1 MIEKDKIKIN
11 KSYFSYEKNIFLFLK
26 YLDLYLMPYL
36 LTKSLL
42 SFDHYIFKSF
52 YIFLISF
59 FSNTFSAI
67 SGGGAG
73 LLQLPALILSGVPY
87 YQALASH
94 KLATVAL
101 GIGGSLRNYK
111 SLGNDISVAWQILI
125 FGLPGVILGAS
136 VVEYISEKYLYLI
149 LGIISI
155 LLAFYSFLK
164 PDLGLSSG
172 NKKLNFVHKIRFLI
186 FIFFIGILNGSIS
199 SGTGLLVTMLLIKT
213 FEMDFLRAISL
224 TFFTVGIFWNFIG
237 AVFLTR
243 IGSVPSNILLA
254 LIIGSFTGG
263 YLGAHISKISGNTL
277 IKKTF
282 ITVCILVGISLLMKS
297 IKSFF

>member
-1 MIEKDKIKIN
+1 MI
-11 KSYFSYEKNIFLFLK
+11 
-26 YLDLYLMPYL
+26 YLSTIL
-36 LTKSLL
+36 LG
-42 SFDHYIFKSF
+42 SFDHSLFKNI

-125 FGLPGVILGAS
+125 FGLPGVIFGAS

-172 NKKLNFVHKIRFLI
+172 NKKLNFEHKIRFLI
-186 FIFFIGILNGSIS
+186 FIFLIGILNGSIS
-199 SGTGLLVTMLLIKT
+199 SGTGLLVTILLIKT
-213 FEMDFLRAISL
+213 FSMDFLRAISL
-224 TFFTVGIFWNFIG
+224 TFFTVGIFWNFTG
-237 AVFLTR
+237 AVFLSK
-243 IGSVPSNILLA
+243 IGSIPLNILFL
-254 LIIGSFTGG
+254 LIIGSFIGG
-263 YLGAHISKISGNTL
+263 YSGAHLSRLKGNIL

-282 ITVCILVGISLLMKS
+282 TLVCLSVGFSLF
-297 IKSFF
+297 IKAIMSFL

>member
-1 MIEKDKIKIN
+1 MFDLLT
-11 KSYFSYEKNIFLFLK
+11 IFLRN
-26 YLDLYLMPYL
+26 
-36 LTKSLL
+36 
-42 SFDHYIFKSF
+42 FDHSPFKSI

-125 FGLPGVILGAS
+125 FGLPGVIFGS
-136 VVEYISEKYLYLI
+136 TVVEFISEKYLYFF

-155 LLAFYSFLK
+155 LLAFYSLLK

-172 NKKLNFVHKIRFLI
+172 NNKLNFVHKIRFLI
-186 FIFFIGILNGSIS
+186 LIFLIGILNGSIS
-199 SGTGLLVTMLLIKT
+199 SGTGLLVTILLIKT
-213 FEMDFLRAISL
+213 FEMDFLRAISM
-224 TFFTVGIFWNFIG
+224 TFFTVGIFWNFVG
-237 AVFLTR
+237 AVFLAR
-243 IGSVPSNILLA
+243 IGSVPLNILIV

-263 YLGAHISKISGNTL
+263 YFGAHLSRLNGNSL

-282 ITVCILVGISLLMKS
+282 IIVCIFVGTSLLIKS
-297 IKSFF
+297 IASFL

>member
-1 MIEKDKIKIN
+1 M
-11 KSYFSYEKNIFLFLK
+11 L
-26 YLDLYLMPYL
+26 YL
-36 LTKSLL
+36 LTTLVNSL
-42 SFDHYIFKSF
+42 DYSF
-52 YIFLISF
+52 YKSITIFLISF
-59 FSNTFSAI
+59 ISNTFSAI

-101 GIGGSLRNYK
+101 GLGGSLRNYK
-111 SLGNDISVAWQILI
+111 SLKNDIYVAWKILI
-125 FGLPGVILGAS
+125 FGLPGVIFGAS
-136 VVEYISEKYLYLI
+136 IVEFISEQYLYLI

-164 PDLGLSSG
+164 PDLGLTSR

-186 FIFFIGILNGSIS
+186 FIFLIGILNGSIS
-199 SGTGLLVTMLLIKT
+199 SGTGLLVTILLIKT
-213 FEMDFLRAISL
+213 FEMDFLRAISM
-224 TFFTVGIFWNFIG
+224 TFFTVGIFWNFVG
-237 AVFLTR
+237 AVFLAR
-243 IGSVPSNILLA
+243 IGSVPSNILIV

-263 YLGAHISKISGNTL
+263 YFGAHLSKLNGNIL

-282 ITVCILVGISLLMKS
+282 ITVCILVGISLLIKS
-297 IKSFF
+297 IKSFL

>member
-1 MIEKDKIKIN
+1 M
-11 KSYFSYEKNIFLFLK
+11 L
-26 YLDLYLMPYL
+26 YL
-36 LTKSLL
+36 LTTLL
-42 SFDHYIFKSF
+42 GNFDHSLFKST

-125 FGLPGVILGAS
+125 FGLPGVIFGAS
-136 VVEYISEKYLYLI
+136 IVEYISEKYLYLI

-164 PDLGLSSG
+164 SDLGLSSG
-172 NKKLNFVHKIRFLI
+172 NKKLNFVHKIRFII
-186 FIFFIGILNGSIS
+186 FIFLIGILNGSIS
-199 SGTGLLVTMLLIKT
+199 SGTDCL
-213 FEMDFLRAISL
+213 
-224 TFFTVGIFWNFIG
+224 
-237 AVFLTR
+237 
-243 IGSVPSNILLA
+243 
-254 LIIGSFTGG
+254 
-263 YLGAHISKISGNTL
+263 
-277 IKKTF
+277 
-282 ITVCILVGISLLMKS
+282 
-297 IKSFF
+297 

>member
-1 MIEKDKIKIN
+1 M
-11 KSYFSYEKNIFLFLK
+11 L
-26 YLDLYLMPYL
+26 YL
-36 LTKSLL
+36 LTTLLANSDHSLFL
-42 SFDHYIFKSF
+42 SI

-59 FSNTFSAI
+59 ISNTFSAI

-87 YQALASH
+87 YQSLASH

-111 SLGNDISVAWQILI
+111 SIKNDIYVAWQILV
-125 FGLPGVILGAS
+125 FGLPGVIFRAS
-136 VVEYISEKYLYLI
+136 IIEFISEQYLYLF

-155 LLAFYSFLK
+155 FLAFYSFFK
-164 PDLGLSSG
+164 SDLGLSSG
-172 NKKLNFVHKIRFLI
+172 NYDLNLVHKIRFLI
-186 FIFFIGILNGSIS
+186 FIFLIGILNGSIS
-199 SGTGLLVTMLLIKT
+199 SGTGLLVTILLIKN

-224 TFFTVGIFWNFIG
+224 TFFTVGIFWNLIG
-237 AVFLTR
+237 AVSLTK
-243 IGSVPSNILLA
+243 IGSVPSNILAL

-263 YLGAHISKISGNTL
+263 YFGAHLSKLNGNIL

-282 ITVCILVGISLLMKS
+282 ITVCILVGISLLIKS
-297 IKSFF
+297 IKSFL

>member
-1 MIEKDKIKIN
+1 M
-11 KSYFSYEKNIFLFLK
+11 L
-26 YLDLYLMPYL
+26 YL
-36 LTKSLL
+36 LTILL
-42 SFDHYIFKSF
+42 GNFDHSLFKSI

-94 KLATVAL
+94 KFATVAL

-155 LLAFYSFLK
+155 LLAFYSLLK
-164 PDLGLSSG
+164 PDFGLSSG
-172 NKKLNFVHKIRFLI
+172 NNKFNLVHKISFLI
-186 FIFFIGILNGSIS
+186 FIFLIGILNGSIS
-199 SGTGLLVTMLLIKT
+199 SGTGLLVTILLIKT
-213 FEMDFLRAISL
+213 FGMDFLRAISL
-224 TFFTVGIFWNFIG
+224 TFFTVGIFWNFTGAIYLSKIG
-237 AVFLTR
+237 T
-243 IGSVPSNILLA
+243 VPQNILFL
-254 LIIGSFTGG
+254 LLIGSFAGG
-263 YLGAHISKISGNTL
+263 YFGAHLSKLKGNVL
-277 IKKTF
+277 VKKTF
-282 ITVCILVGISLLMKS
+282 TTVCLLVGISLFIKS
-297 IKSFF
+297 IISFL